1 MRWTVLTALLWVV
14 ALSAPVPVS
23 AVDVRV
29 TAWPDGRTK
38 SEGIYLRDVRH
49 GEFRAWHQNGQLAE
63 LRHYVDGREV
73 GRQQAWTTDGVLFL
87 NYEVRNGR
95 RYGLV
100 NSKPCLPAD
109 EFANSPGAKGEM

>member
-1 MRWTVLTALLWVV
+1 MRWIGLTVLLWAL
-14 ALSAPVPVS
+14 AAMAPVPPAGAAQGGVKT
-23 AVDVRV
+23 RNGEYR
-29 TAWPDGRTK
+29 TWHTNGR
-38 SEGIYLRDVRH
+38 
-49 GEFRAWHQNGQLAE
+49 LAE

-73 GRQQAWTTDGVLFL
+73 GLQQSWTADGVLFL

-109 EFANSPGAKGEM
+109 DGAAKGVM